1 MKLRVKITLQIL
13 AVTLLFFW
21 SAGLLLLWQGHQ
33 ADLAREQERSINEFD
48 LFSAS
53 LQSALAVTSDPDH
66 VMELYNN
73 RYNERSVYLVLYD
86 PKEATY
92 SAVPFHAQA
101 IYQELIGV
109 SEGEYRL
116 RIAPDG
122 EAEHRF
128 FFLAATVGEKVLI
141 YQRDIEETYASLAEY
156 LRLYL
161 LLSVGMSVII
171 LAVSALLARRITRPL
186 EQMER
191 TAAAIAAGDYSLH
204 LKEGK
209 DELGTLAASF
219 NQMTRAVRTREEEQA
234 RALEE
239 RQLFI
244 DSLAHEMNTPLTSV
258 QGYADFLLRAPAGP
272 EQRLQA
278 LRTIK
283 RETARLVHLREE
295 LYQLT
300 VLRTQKPER
309 RAVSTE
315 VLFASLSRSLRDLLQ
330 EQHVTLVSDLQVP
343 LLESDAGLL
352 EIFASNLLRNAAR
365 YAPDS
370 TVTFAVRPSPEGP
383 VLSVEDHGC
392 GIPEE
397 QQKQVLEPFYRVD
410 KSRSRKTGGTG
421 LGLTLCVRVAE
432 ALGGRFELHS
442 VLGSGTTVSLT
453 LPDIVYNSD
462 TNM

>member
-1 MKLRVKITLQIL
+1 M
-13 AVTLLFFW
+13 
-21 SAGLLLLWQGHQ
+21 
-33 ADLAREQERSINEFD
+33 
-48 LFSAS
+48 
-53 LQSALAVTSDPDH
+53 
-66 VMELYNN
+66 
-73 RYNERSVYLVLYD
+73 
-86 PKEATY
+86 
-92 SAVPFHAQA
+92 
-101 IYQELIGV
+101 
-109 SEGEYRL
+109 
-116 RIAPDG
+116 
-122 EAEHRF
+122 
-128 FFLAATVGEKVLI
+128 GEKVLI

-204 LKEGK
+204 LREGK

-283 RETARLVHLREE
+283 QETARLVHLREE

-392 GIPEE
+392 GIPAE